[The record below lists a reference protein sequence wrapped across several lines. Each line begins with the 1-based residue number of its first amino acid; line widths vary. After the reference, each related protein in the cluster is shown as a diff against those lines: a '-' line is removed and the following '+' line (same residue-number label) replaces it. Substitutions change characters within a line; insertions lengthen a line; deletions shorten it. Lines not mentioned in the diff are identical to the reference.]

1 MIVNTQADFD
11 LEMQTATATTIIEL
25 PGGTI
30 NWPLTITKPCTILGS
45 DTIIDLIGLNI
56 DYAITISDAC
66 DLSGIAIHTDQSGIF
81 VENGAN
87 ISAIVIEAVKTGMY
101 ISGHGDNLIFEEIQV
116 SGCEHG
122 FIFHDAR
129 KYSLSA
135 CSATKCQVGFE
146 FEGTSSELG
155 DSLLDPAAIAG
166 ISVPE
171 ADRTNRTHL
180 IQLSGCLSFDNK
192 FGIRFINSNH
202 ITFDSSNVHDNES
215 IGIWQMPA
223 SYSNSFNGE
232 IYSNIAYGIKNVDR
246 EGNLHDFDARQVW
259 WGDITGP
266 SGYGKG
272 SGQKISTNVNFEPW
286 LRDGTDPDILL
297 YPQTR
302 QWIWSS
308 LGYPIVRVELTET
321 MVTECID
328 MAIDKFMYYQT
339 PKPDWGYGYIGA
351 GTSELDLAQLKDSTG
366 AALSIKKDQVIEV
379 AYQPYNDIFSNL
391 TGAGT
396 DFFLTY
402 YIQNSGDGFLSDFYM
417 TLAYKDDMERTMGI
431 NPTYEFLSHLL
442 PSGLIKEV
450 VRLYPRPD
458 NSVKI
463 GVKYSRPLTQAEV
476 DNYTWIRKYAL
487 AWAKEKLGRIRS
499 KFGTMP
505 SPTGETSLD
514 GPTLLSE
521 SMQEKTDL
529 ITELLGLV
537 EPLTF
542 QVF

>member
-11 LEMQTATATTIIEL
+11 LAMQTATATTIIEL

-30 NWPLTITKPCTILGS
+30 NWPLTINKPCTVLGS

-66 DLSGIAIHTDQSGIF
+66 DISGVAIHTDQSGMYI
-81 VENGAN
+81 EDGAA
-87 ISAIVIEAVKTGMY
+87 ISAVVIEALKTGVY
-101 ISGHGDNLIFEEIQV
+101 VVGHGDNLLFEEVQV

-122 FIFHDAR
+122 FVLHNAR
-129 KYSLSA
+129 NYNFSA
-135 CSATKCQVGFE
+135 CSASKCQVGFE
-146 FEGTSSELG
+146 FEGTSAELG
-155 DSLLDPAAIAG
+155 DSLTDPAAIAG
-166 ISVPE
+166 LAVPE

-180 IQLSGCLSFDNK
+180 IKLSGCMSFDNK
-192 FGIRFINSNH
+192 FGIRLVNSDH
-202 ITFDSSNVHDNES
+202 VVFDSSNVHDNES

-223 SYSNSFNGE
+223 SYNNIFNGE
-232 IYSNIAYGIKNVDR
+232 IYSNIAYGVKNTDR

-272 SGQKISTNVNFEPW
+272 AGQKISTNVSFEPW
-286 LRDGTDPDILL
+286 LRDGTDPDVLL

-302 QWIWSS
+302 QWIWSQ

-339 PKPDWGYGYIGA
+339 PKPDWAYGNIGM
-351 GTSELDLAQLKDSTG
+351 GTSELDLAQLKDTNG
-366 AALSIKKDQVIEV
+366 NLVSIKKDQVIEI

-402 YIQNSGDGFLSDFYM
+402 YLQNSGDGFLSDFYM

-442 PSGLIKEV
+442 PSGLVKEV

-458 NSVKI
+458 NSVRI
-463 GVKYSRPLTQAEV
+463 GIKYSRPLTQAEV

-514 GPTLLSE
+514 GATLLSE